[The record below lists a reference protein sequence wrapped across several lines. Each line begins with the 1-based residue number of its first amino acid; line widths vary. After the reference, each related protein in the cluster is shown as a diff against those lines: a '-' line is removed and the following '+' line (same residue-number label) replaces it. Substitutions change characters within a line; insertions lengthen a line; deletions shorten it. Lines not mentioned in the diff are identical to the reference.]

1 MAAVY
6 SIPDILTWAKISQYL
21 GRKYLT
27 ENTLLLGGDADPTY
41 PVFIR
46 GERRALEFMY
56 GFDPSDS
63 SIDAVANYVYSIT
76 KYKAQAKVIAGAG
89 GTGGIVIPG
98 TGTAATIVGML
109 LEFELGTT
117 ASPKTV
123 NGVSVTLPSDG
134 ATSLV
139 IPIANI
145 VSSSVEFSVGGVAV
159 TSEPINNAVYI
170 TVAYTTN
177 QVTITL
183 NGFTFS
189 TGNTYIINGLQYV
202 PI

>member
-1 MAAVY
+1 MAVY
-6 SIPDILTWAKISQYL
+6 AITEILIWEKISQYL
-21 GRKYLT
+21 GEFYGAQDR
-27 ENTLLLGGDADPTY
+27 LLKGRNLDPYYTNL
-41 PVFIR
+41 IMM
-46 GERRALEFMY
+46 ESELLEFMN
-56 GFDPSDS
+56 GFNPSES
-63 SIDAVANYVYSIT
+63 NIDAVANYNYALT
-76 KYKAQAKVIAGAG
+76 KYIAQAKVIAGAG

-123 NGVSVTLPSDG
+123 NGVSVTLPIDG

-159 TSEPINNAVYI
+159 PSEPINNAVYI